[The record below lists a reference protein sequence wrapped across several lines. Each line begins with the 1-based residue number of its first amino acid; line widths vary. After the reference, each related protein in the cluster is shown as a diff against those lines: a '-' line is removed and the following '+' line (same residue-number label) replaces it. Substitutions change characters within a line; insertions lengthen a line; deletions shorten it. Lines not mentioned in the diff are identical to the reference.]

1 MISIYN
7 YKQRNVIII
16 AILLILS
23 TVILYSVRGIA
34 GALLST
40 VVLYTILRP
49 IFLFLVYQWDWKRW
63 IAALFIML
71 SSFVIIVLPFFA
83 LSMMVIHKV
92 SDFQNNSLKIKV
104 FIDQITSFIGSKLNQ
119 HDLLNKHHLLDK
131 TLQRV
136 DVFIAELF
144 PSLLSGAVDII
155 FGLTIMYF
163 LLYFMFVE
171 QKEFEGGL
179 LRHTPFGGQTTLR
192 FANEL
197 KNTTYSNIL
206 GQGLIALVQ
215 GSLVGIGFWVFGIED
230 ALFWGTISV
239 FISLLPMIG
248 AGVIFVP
255 AAVIELIHGN
265 SIAGWGLLIW
275 GVVVI
280 TNIDNVIRL
289 MIAKRISNTHPVITL
304 IGVIAGI
311 PMFGILGLVFGPL
324 LFSYFILTIKIFE
337 TNMLASKRLEKIQA
351 STRKTN

>member
-7 YKQRNVIII
+7 YKQRSVIII

-23 TVILYSVRGIA
+23 IVILYSVRGIA

-40 VVLYTILRP
+40 IVLYTILRP
-49 IFLFLVYQWDWKRW
+49 VFLFLVYQWNWKRW
-63 IAALFIML
+63 IAALFIMF
-71 SSFVIIVLPFFA
+71 SSFIIIVLPFFG

-92 SDFQNNSLKIKV
+92 SEFQNNSLKIKV
-104 FIDQITSFIGSKLNQ
+104 FIDQIANFAGSKLNQ
-119 HDLLNKHHLLDK
+119 HHLLDK
-131 TLQRV
+131 TLQRTE
-136 DVFIAELF
+136 VFIAELF
-144 PSLLSGAVDII
+144 PSLLSGAIDII
-155 FGLTIMYF
+155 FGLIIMYF

-171 QKEFEGGL
+171 QKEFEEGL
-179 LRHTPFGGQTTLR
+179 LKHTPFGGQTTLR

-197 KNTTYSNIL
+197 TNTTYSNIL

-215 GSLVGIGFWVFGIED
+215 GSLVGIGFLIFGIQD

-239 FISLLPMIG
+239 FISFLPMIG
-248 AGVIFVP
+248 APVIFVP
-255 AAVIELIHGN
+255 AAVIELVHGN

-275 GVVVI
+275 GVVII
-280 TNIDNVIRL
+280 TSIDNVIRL

-304 IGVIAGI
+304 IGVIVGI

-324 LFSYFILTIKIFE
+324 LFSYFILTIKIYE
-337 TNMLASKRLEKIQA
+337 TNMVASKRLEKIQV